1 MIGVDFLGKE
11 VFGGAES
18 FIKDLQMIISKLNNS
33 IIKNKLLKLG
43 DKISTNSVK
52 SLGYKSLK
60 KAILGKVKSSSKK
73 SKNRLIYDLKSDL
86 SIEQSNDLFKSI
98 LNNFY

>member
-1 MIGVDFLGKE
+1 
-11 VFGGAES
+11 
-18 FIKDLQMIISKLNNS
+18 MIISKLNNT

-43 DKISTNSVK
+43 DKISTNAVK

-60 KAILGKVKSSSKK
+60 KAILGKVNSSSKK